1 MNTLEEKK
9 ENRFFKRRFTDS
21 WFASAL
27 LAFLML
33 LMGQFLGT
41 LIQFIPGIPYTNAV
55 KTGLMYF
62 EFWGIW
68 ATVLLYMAV
77 TKKNR
82 PLIKY
87 IGSGTKG
94 NNWTNLLLGLL
105 IGAGM
110 NCFCILIAC
119 LHNDIYLIFDSFQPI
134 PFVII
139 IFAVFVQSSAEEL
152 VCRGFLYQR
161 LRRSYKHPAV
171 AIVGNSALFAALHLL
186 NDGITVLSFI
196 NILVVGILFSLMVYY
211 MDSIW
216 CAMAA
221 HAAWNFTQNI
231 IFGLP
236 NSGITVPFSVF
247 KLDASTARNSFA
259 YNVGFGIE
267 GTIFADLVLIL
278 GCVLLFMWGRK
289 KKSVEVEDE

>member
-1 MNTLEEKK
+1 MENVEEKEEK
-9 ENRFFKRRFTDS
+9 EEKRRFTDT

-27 LAFLML
+27 LAIL
-33 LMGQFLGT
+33 LLFVGEFLGI
-41 LIQFIPGIPYTNAV
+41 LIEFIPGIQYTDTV
-55 KTGLMYF
+55 ITGIMYF

-68 ATVLLYMAV
+68 AIVLLYMAV

-82 PLIKY
+82 PLLKY
-87 IGSGTKG
+87 IGTGTKG
-94 NNWTNLLLGLL
+94 NNWINLLLGLL

-110 NCFCILIAC
+110 NGLCILVAWLHKDIA
-119 LHNDIYLIFDSFQPI
+119 LTYDSFQPI

-139 IFAVFVQSSAEEL
+139 FLTVFVQSSAEEL
-152 VCRGFLYQR
+152 LCRGFLYQR

-171 AIVGNSALFAALHLL
+171 AIVGNSALFAALHLF
-186 NDGITVLSFI
+186 NEGVTVLSII

>member
-1 MNTLEEKK
+1 MENVEEK
-9 ENRFFKRRFTDS
+9 EEKRRFTDT
-21 WFASAL
+21 WFVSAL
-27 LAFLML
+27 LAILLML
-33 LMGQFLGT
+33 LGQFLGI
-41 LIQFIPGIPYTNAV
+41 LIEFIPGIQYTDTV
-55 KTGLMYF
+55 ITGIMYF

-68 ATVLLYMAV
+68 AIVLLYMAV

-82 PLIKY
+82 PLLKY
-87 IGSGTKG
+87 IGTGTKG
-94 NNWTNLLLGLL
+94 NNWINLLIGLL

-110 NCFCILIAC
+110 NGICILAAW
-119 LHNDIYLIFDSFQPI
+119 LHKDITLTFDSFQPI

-139 IFAVFVQSSAEEL
+139 FLTVFVQSSAEEL
-152 VCRGFLYQR
+152 LCRGFLYQR

-171 AIVGNSALFAALHLL
+171 AIVGNSALFAALHLF
-186 NDGITVLSFI
+186 NEGVTVLSII

-289 KKSVEVEDE
+289 KKSVEVENE